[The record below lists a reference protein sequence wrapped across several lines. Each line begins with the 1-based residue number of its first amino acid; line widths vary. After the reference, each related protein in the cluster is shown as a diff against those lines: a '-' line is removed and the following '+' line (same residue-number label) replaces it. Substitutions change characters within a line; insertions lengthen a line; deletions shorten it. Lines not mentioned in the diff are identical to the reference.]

1 MFHRFNVGNMKVNHR
16 SRQADMAETLLYI
29 QKAFPIFQ
37 EVRSCT
43 MPQCMY
49 RDRVV
54 EAGPYQGILH
64 NDADIPGLDG
74 LRNHSSAMCLEDEV
88 VTGIPLLE
96 ATEHGELLL
105 GNRHT
110 PVFLSLALIDED
122 LLTVKTDVNPFEA
135 ADFADPESAVIYGGE
150 QRLVI

>member
-1 MFHRFNVGNMKVNHR
+1 MKIDHR
-16 SRQADMAETLLYI
+16 SRQTDMTETLLYL
-29 QKAFPIFQ
+29 QKAFPILQ
-37 EVRSCT
+37 EMRSST
-43 MPQCMY
+43 MPQGMY

-64 NDADIPGLDG
+64 NDSDISGLDG
-74 LRNHSSAMCLEDEV
+74 LGSNPSAMCLEDEV
-88 VTGIPLLE
+88 VTGEPPFE

-110 PVFLSLALIDED
+110 PVFLSLALIYED

-135 ADFADPESAVIYGGE
+135 ADLANPESAVIYGGE